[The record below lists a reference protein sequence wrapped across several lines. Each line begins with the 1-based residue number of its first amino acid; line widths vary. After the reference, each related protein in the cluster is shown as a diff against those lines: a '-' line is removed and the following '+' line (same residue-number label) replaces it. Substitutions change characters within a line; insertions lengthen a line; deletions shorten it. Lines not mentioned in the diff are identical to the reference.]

1 MSEKRTSLEVI
12 APSVEE
18 AVARGLEDL
27 GLPAEAVDVEIL
39 DSGSRGLFGLGSRQ
53 ARIRLSIRGAAAVES
68 APAVPVVVAPAA
80 SDPQP
85 EIAVALPRKIEA
97 PRTPEQK
104 PARPEAPPPTSIEAA
119 SAALMAGDETLDVAR
134 VVVNELIAKMRVRAT
149 VAAQYGEPDE
159 PGSKPPVRV
168 DIRGDDL
175 NILIGPHSETLNAI
189 QYVSGLI
196 IAKELG
202 HSIPL
207 VVDVEGFRMRREQQI
222 RQLARRMAEQAVR
235 TGRRQ
240 SLEPMPAAERRL
252 VHIELRSNTQVTTES
267 QGEEPRRKV
276 TIVPVVQK

>member
-12 APSVEE
+12 APTVEE
-18 AVARGLEDL
+18 AVTRGLEDL
-27 GLPAEAVDVEIL
+27 GLPAEAVEVEIL

-53 ARIRLSIRGAAAVES
+53 ARVRLTIRGTAPAES
-68 APAVPVVVAPAA
+68 ERAAPAVVEARPAVAPVEAA
-80 SDPQP
+80 PVEP
-85 EIAVALPRKIEA
+85 PAA
-97 PRTPEQK
+97 PRPE
-104 PARPEAPPPTSIEAA
+104 RPSRRVAAPSMPVEAA
-119 SAALMAGDETLDVAR
+119 SEPILGEDEALEIAR
-134 VVVNELIAKMRVRAT
+134 VVVNELIAKMRVRARVT
-149 VAAQYGEPDE
+149 AQYGEPDE

-175 NILIGPHSETLNAI
+175 NILIGPRSETLNAL
-189 QYVSGLI
+189 QYISGLI

-240 SLEPMPAAERRL
+240 LLEPMPAAERRL

-267 QGEEPRRKV
+267 VGEEPRRKV
-276 TIVPVVQK
+276 TIVPVEEK